1 MGYVAEG
8 SFGTQYAKVPVS
20 MRVQCIR
27 KEGGFE
33 EATLDAVLKTMGM
46 TFISVKYEDRTNTCP
61 QSYYRNCECVPN
73 MSSQFVGSG
82 CTTHP
87 KFDGAEGCYVYKG
100 RDNTFNQDCTNGM
113 PLGTAEP
120 RAGVEDISNSLDY
133 GVDGVNFG
141 WSYRACGGAQYYPGD
156 KEYKGVQ
163 YGDLIWMKP
172 GHACQWGEGGTL
184 SEVPYS
190 SKNDAVEAC
199 YNRNLQKKNTCLG
212 VYDARCDDTGSF
224 YLCSVDEELT
234 RSGQGSCVWTMLDT
248 SPDPANN
255 PFDYG
260 TRNHETPRTS
270 LPTSGASCP
279 ASHPYA
285 YRPTSNF
292 DHCCATTGD
301 CRGNPTINGGDRA
314 LRSDCCE
321 GHQYTKCTSPPCGD
335 YGRRR
340 EELIAPAAAPAMIAP
355 AAAPGGETSFQ
366 ELYIEFGSDLRPQ
379 WCEKYGCEDFEAR
392 LAELQEH

>member
-1 MGYVAEG
+1 MTRTIKRILRERSITAGMEFAVGNSMTGELGFNIGSSETRTSQTSVEKVQANSIETTFQPLPFEKYVAEG

-100 RDNTFNQDCTNGM
+100 RGSDPTCTNGM
-113 PLGTAEP
+113 SLGTATP
-120 RAGVEDISNSLDY
+120 RDGVEDMSNSWDY

-156 KEYKGVQ
+156 KDYKGVQ

-190 SKNDAVEAC
+190 SKNYAVEAC

-224 YLCSVDEELT
+224 YLCSVKEELT
-234 RSGQGSCVWTMLDT
+234 RSGQGSCVWTML
-248 SPDPANN
+248 
-255 PFDYG
+255 
-260 TRNHETPRTS
+260 
-270 LPTSGASCP
+270 
-279 ASHPYA
+279 
-285 YRPTSNF
+285 
-292 DHCCATTGD
+292 
-301 CRGNPTINGGDRA
+301 
-314 LRSDCCE
+314 
-321 GHQYTKCTSPPCGD
+321 
-335 YGRRR
+335 
-340 EELIAPAAAPAMIAP
+340 
-355 AAAPGGETSFQ
+355 
-366 ELYIEFGSDLRPQ
+366 
-379 WCEKYGCEDFEAR
+379 
-392 LAELQEH
+392 